1 MIGPIYV
8 WNDTVSCLQK
18 QYIENT
24 LNGNKQISK
33 MFMYSKIQIHVFLL
47 DIVAWTCN
55 NQRSESWQENCWS
68 QPGLCSKTYSK
79 GGDDFLV

>member
-47 DIVAWTCN
+47 
-55 NQRSESWQENCWS
+55 ENCWS